1 MTDDSIPQA
10 ENVGRGT
17 SFSLLSILGGMA
29 LFAIVAA
36 IFSFVDSYLVF
47 VAGIAAYVI
56 PFLAARL
63 YVKGA
68 GAPLVNGRLAFSL
81 VSVIAIALSTLTGI
95 VVSTFIGY
103 SRVGGD
109 GGLLSPVFWTTMRNQ
124 FTNVENVG
132 IPVLIGLG
140 LGIFGLVS
148 VLRGGTLG
156 GRKAAAAPDMPP
168 AEAVAP
174 AVPPP
179 VPTAPAAPNAPSPGV
194 ILNGEPLDPGKQ

>member
-1 MTDDSIPQA
+1 MTDDSTQPT

-17 SFSLLSILGGMA
+17 AFSLLSIVAGIV

-56 PFLAARL
+56 PFVGAWL

-68 GAPLVNGRLAFSL
+68 GGPLARGRLAFTV

-95 VVSTFIGY
+95 IVSTFIAY
-103 SRVGGD
+103 IRVGGD
-109 GGLLSPVFWTTMRNQ
+109 GGILSPVFWTTMRNQ
-124 FTNVENVG
+124 FANNFENVG
-132 IPVLIGLG
+132 IPVVIGLG
-140 LGIFGLVS
+140 LGIFGLVK

-156 GRKAAAAPDMPP
+156 RKIPPVSTESAAPDLEPPVSTAPP
-168 AEAVAP
+168 A
-174 AVPPP
+174 
-179 VPTAPAAPNAPSPGV
+179 PTAPSPGV
-194 ILNGEPLDPGKQ
+194 ILNGEPLDPGKK